1 MDLTTRKNKFK
12 ERFDGIMDS
21 NLLERFEVFLDM
33 QLSETEIIAYTV
45 QGDPLTKE
53 MYIEKV
59 KKAESSV
66 KAGNFTTIEDL
77 ERESEN
83 W

>member
-53 MYIEKV
+53 MYNEKV
-59 KKAESSV
+59 KNAESSV

>member
-33 QLSETEIIAYTV
+33 QLSKTEIIAYTV

-53 MYIEKV
+53 MYNEKV
-59 KKAESSV
+59 KNAE
-66 KAGNFTTIEDL
+66 
-77 ERESEN
+77 
-83 W
+83 